1 MDVSEK
7 EKNLPEE
14 DGKDDKNKLEEE
26 LLEIIKVGV
35 NDLEGEAVCA
45 GQICAK
51 QLKLKDKIK
60 ERLLF
65 CRKVSEKK
73 DDLDE

>member
-45 GQICAK
+45 K

-60 ERLLF
+60 EKLLF